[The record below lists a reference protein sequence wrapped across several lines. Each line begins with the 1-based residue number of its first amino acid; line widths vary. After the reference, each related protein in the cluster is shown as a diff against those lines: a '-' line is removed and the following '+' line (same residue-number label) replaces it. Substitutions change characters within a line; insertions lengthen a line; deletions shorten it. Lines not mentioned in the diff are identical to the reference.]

1 MLHIAF
7 DDNELPQLRHV
18 LDRAMNTWEPKD
30 QPQWL
35 KDLSNKVDQKL
46 GTYVE
51 PHQARVE

>member
-7 DDNELPQLRHV
+7 TDNELPQLRHV

-35 KDLSNKVDQKL
+35 KELSTKVDQKL
-46 GTYVE
+46 GTHVE
-51 PHQARVE
+51 PHQPRVE